1 MSRTIRLV
9 RPVALLLVAVVAMS
23 AFAGEFR
30 QPDRKQLEKAAR
42 KKVAGLKKASKVKLV
57 VRLDGFKD
65 WVTSV
70 AVSPDGKQFAAG
82 SYGLIRRWKT
92 SDRKSLSTIRLK
104 DGYIRDLA
112 YSPDG
117 RILAAAGYQR
127 TFLVDTATGKLARA
141 LKGQRGQVTGV
152 AFSPDGRLLATS
164 SDDETVHLWNPA
176 DGAAVRVLEGHSFP
190 VQDVVFSP
198 DGRRIVSAAGDETRA
213 TKPGEV
219 ISWDTATGKQLA
231 VLTDH
236 KKAATSAA
244 FSPDGKLM
252 VTTSFDETV
261 NVYLSGKDAP
271 LGFFGGHGRPT
282 TSALFSPDGRFVIT
296 GSGGRAKGKNEI
308 KLWTPREGE
317 ELATIGDHAARVTD
331 IAISPD
337 GRMLFSASY
346 DKTVCVWD
354 LAALAGGDKKKATAA
369 TTTTATTAASAGKK
383 PRSFRAGII
392 GLDTSHV
399 LAFTRILNDAKVAP
413 DLAGC
418 RVVAAYPRGSRDIE
432 SSTKRVP
439 GYTKQIK
446 ELGVEIVDSIPELI
460 KRVDVVFLET
470 NDGRPHLEQV
480 LPVLKA
486 GKPTFIDKPIA
497 GSLADAVAI
506 FEAARK
512 YKTPVFSS
520 SSLRYGKTTLAV
532 RGGSIG
538 TVTSC
543 ETTSPC
549 SLEKTHPDLFWYGIH
564 GVESLFTVMGAG
576 CETVVRA
583 ESTAGKDVVV
593 GTWKGGRTGTFVGLR
608 PGKGYGGTA
617 TGTKGT
623 SPVGSYDGYKPLVVD
638 IVRFFRTGKSSIPE
652 RETIEIYAFMEAAD
666 ESKRND
672 GKPVSIESVLATARK
687 LAAKRLKELD
697 K

>member
-1 MSRTIRLV
+1 MTLASHPMPFR
-9 RPVALLLVAVVAMS
+9 AVVLFS
-23 AFAGEFR
+23 ALAVSLAVLADDAR
-30 QPDRKQLEKAAR
+30 QPGQKKLKDAAPR
-42 KKVAGLKKASKVKLV
+42 AAGVKKKSKVKLLG
-57 VRLDGFKD
+57 RISGSPE

-82 SYGLIRRWKT
+82 SYGEIRRFQAN
-92 SDRKSLSTIRLK
+92 DRKKIDTIKVR
-104 DGYIRDLA
+104 DGYVRDLA
-112 YSPDG
+112 FSPDG
-117 RILAAAGYQR
+117 KTLAAGSYQR
-127 TFLVDTATGKLARA
+127 TILIDVSTGKVRSE

-152 AFSPDGRLLATS
+152 AYSPDGRWLATS
-164 SDDETVHLWNPA
+164 SDDETVHLWQA
-176 DGAAVRVLEGHSFP
+176 DDTPVRVLEGHSYP
-190 VQDVVFSP
+190 VQGVTFSP
-198 DGRRIVSAAGDETRA
+198 DGKRVVSAAGDETRN

-219 ISWDTATGKQLA
+219 ITWDAASGKQLS

-236 KKAATSAA
+236 KKAATAAA
-244 FSPDGKLM
+244 FSPDGKLL

-261 NVYLSGKDAP
+261 NVYASDQEQP

-282 TSALFSPDGRFVIT
+282 TSALFSPDGRFVVT

-308 KLWTPREGE
+308 KLWLPADGE

-337 GRMLFSASY
+337 GRTLYSTSY
-346 DKTVCVWD
+346 DKTICAWD
-354 LAALAGGDKKKATAA
+354 ISALTATNAARPATVAAAATATAA
-369 TTTTATTAASAGKK
+369 DEQKLKT
-383 PRSFRAGII
+383 FRAGII

-399 LAFTRILNDAKVAP
+399 IAFTKILNNDKVLP
-413 DLAGC
+413 ELAGC
-418 RVVAAYPRGSRDIE
+418 RVVAAYPKGSPDIE

-439 GYTKQIK
+439 GYTRQVKD
-446 ELGVEIVDSIPELI
+446 LGVEIVESIPELI
-460 KRVDVVFLET
+460 KKVDVVLLET
-470 NDGRPHLEQV
+470 NDGRPHLEQI

-506 FEAARK
+506 FQAARK

-532 RGGSIG
+532 RNGSIG
-538 TVTSC
+538 KVTKC

-583 ESTAGKDVVV
+583 ESTEGRDVVV
-593 GTWKGGRTGTFVGLR
+593 GTWKGGRTGTFTGLR

-623 SPVGSYDGYKPLVVD
+623 SPVGKYDGYQPLVVD

-666 ESKRND
+666 ESKRQN
-672 GKPVSIESVLATARK
+672 GKPVSIEAILAKARK
-687 LAAKRLKELD
+687 AAAKRLAELD

>member
-1 MSRTIRLV
+1 MFRTIRLV
-9 RPVALLLVAVVAMS
+9 RPLALLLVAVVSLVALVD
-23 AFAGEFR
+23 AAQRADG
-30 QPDRKQLEKAAR
+30 KKKAS
-42 KKVAGLKKASKVKLV
+42 GLTKASKVKLV
-57 VRLDGFKD
+57 ARLSGFKD

-82 SYGLIRRWKT
+82 SYGVIRRWSA
-92 SDRKSLSTIRLK
+92 SDRKSLGDIKLK
-104 DGYIRDLA
+104 NGYIRDLA

-117 RILAAAGYQR
+117 KHLAAGGYQR
-127 TFLVDTATGKLARA
+127 TFLVETATGKLARA

-164 SDDETVHLWNPA
+164 SDDETVHVWNAA
-176 DGAAVRVLEGHSFP
+176 DGTSVRVLEGHSFP

-198 DGRRIVSAAGDETRA
+198 DGRRIVSAAGDETRT
-213 TKPGEV
+213 TKRGEV
-219 ISWDTATGKQLA
+219 ITWDTATGKQLT
-231 VLTDH
+231 VLDDH
-236 KKAATSAA
+236 KKAATGAA

-261 NVYLSGKDAP
+261 NVYSSSKDAP

-308 KLWTPREGE
+308 KFWTPREGE

-337 GRMLFSASY
+337 GRVLFSSSY
-346 DKTVCVWD
+346 DKTVCVWN
-354 LAALAGGDKKKATAA
+354 LAALAAGDKKPVATVAA
-369 TTTTATTAASAGKK
+369 TTTTAVATTAKK
-383 PRSFRAGII
+383 PKSLRAGII

-399 LAFTRILNDAKVAP
+399 IAFTRILNADKVAP
-413 DLAGC
+413 ELAGC
-418 RVVAAYPRGSRDIE
+418 RVVAAYPKGSPDIE
-432 SSTKRVP
+432 SSTTRVP
-439 GYTKQIK
+439 GYIKQVK
-446 ELGVEIVDSIPELI
+446 EMGVKIVDSIPELV
-460 KRVDVVFLET
+460 KQVDVVFLET

-497 GSLADAVAI
+497 GSLTDAVAI

-538 TVTSC
+538 KVTKC

-593 GTWKGGRTGTFVGLR
+593 GTWKGGRTGTFTGLR
-608 PGKGYGGTA
+608 PGKGYSGTA

-638 IVRFFRTGKSSIPE
+638 IVRFFRTGKSSIPD

-666 ESKRND
+666 VSKRMD
-672 GKPVSIESVLATARK
+672 GKPVSIKSVLARARK
-687 LAAKRLKELD
+687 AAKKRLAELE

>member
-1 MSRTIRLV
+1 MFRTIRLV
-9 RPVALLLVAVVAMS
+9 RPLALLLVAVVSLVALVD
-23 AFAGEFR
+23 AAQRADG
-30 QPDRKQLEKAAR
+30 KKKAS
-42 KKVAGLKKASKVKLV
+42 GLTKASKVKLV
-57 VRLDGFKD
+57 ARLSGFKD

-82 SYGLIRRWKT
+82 SYGVIRRWST
-92 SDRKSLSTIRLK
+92 SDRKSLGDIKLK
-104 DGYIRDLA
+104 NGYIRDLA

-117 RILAAAGYQR
+117 KHLAAGGYQR
-127 TFLVDTATGKLARA
+127 TFLVETATGKLARA

-164 SDDETVHLWNPA
+164 SDDETVHVWNA
-176 DGAAVRVLEGHSFP
+176 TDGTSVRVLEGHSFP

-198 DGRRIVSAAGDETRA
+198 DGRRIVSAAGDETRT
-213 TKPGEV
+213 TKRGEV
-219 ISWDTATGKQLA
+219 ITWDTATGKQLT
-231 VLTDH
+231 VLDDH
-236 KKAATSAA
+236 KKAATGAA

-261 NVYLSGKDAP
+261 NVYSSGKEAP

-308 KLWTPREGE
+308 KFWTPREGE

-337 GRMLFSASY
+337 GRVLFSSSY
-346 DKTVCVWD
+346 DKTVCVWN
-354 LAALAGGDKKKATAA
+354 LAALAAGDKKPVATVAA
-369 TTTTATTAASAGKK
+369 TTTTAVATAAKK
-383 PRSFRAGII
+383 PKSLRAGII

-399 LAFTRILNDAKVAP
+399 IAFTRILNADKVIP
-413 DLAGC
+413 ELAGC
-418 RVVAAYPRGSRDIE
+418 RVVAAYPKGSPDIE
-432 SSTKRVP
+432 SSTSRVP
-439 GYTKQIK
+439 GYIKQVK
-446 ELGVEIVDSIPELI
+446 EMGVKIVDSIPELV
-460 KRVDVVFLET
+460 KQVDVVFLET

-497 GSLADAVAI
+497 GSLTDAVAI

-538 TVTSC
+538 KVTKC

-593 GTWKGGRTGTFVGLR
+593 GTWKGGRTGTFTGLR
-608 PGKGYGGTA
+608 PGKGYSGTA

-638 IVRFFRTGKSSIPE
+638 IVRFFRTGKSSIPD

-666 ESKRND
+666 VSKRMD
-672 GKPVSIESVLATARK
+672 GKPVSIKSVLARARK
-687 LAAKRLKELD
+687 AAKKRLAELD